1 MYIKMSDEVLKA
13 KMSANAKN
21 LYAIL
26 LDKYELSA
34 KKGFLNA
41 SGEVICKMKQ
51 SEMAERLSCSVRTI
65 QRTIEELKQK
75 NLIQIELGLCK
86 MYEIKVFQICQNGS
100 FKTDKMADLELPKCQ
115 VYNCQNGS
123 SLTYKPNQQARLT
136 KPNARAQAHMRE
148 GFLADEKVGDGILE
162 NSKNPS
168 LENSQSPNA
177 KKSSKAF
184 LQMCDKPEFISTEC
198 WQDFITY
205 KKQRN
210 ERYTDIG
217 KSKFLSH
224 LAQIQANTNAC
235 EEALNKSIVN
245 NWQGV
250 FEQKIRANKTSYAQ
264 NTSPSQITNVLMDWI
279 SDDEAI
285 IAECEET
292 LALPSRKEA

>member
-1 MYIKMSDEVLKA
+1 MSDEVLKA

-21 LYAIL
+21 LYAVL

-41 SGEVICKMKQ
+41 NGEVICKMKQ
-51 SEMAERLSCSVRTI
+51 SEMAERLSCSTKTI
-65 QRTIEELKQK
+65 QRTIAELKQK
-75 NLIQIELGLCK
+75 NLIKVELGLCK
-86 MYEIKVFQICQNGS
+86 NYEIQVFQIGQNVL
-100 FKTDKMADLELPKCQ
+100 FKTDNLTDLERTKCPI
-115 VYNCQNGS
+115 QNGQNVR
-123 SLTYKPNQQARLT
+123 SLTYKPNHKARLT
-136 KPNARAQAHMRE
+136 KPNARAYARTRE
-148 GFLADEKVGDGILE
+148 EFLGDGVLE
-162 NSKNPS
+162 NSNAENPS

-184 LQMCDKPEFISTEC
+184 LSVADKPEFISDAV
-198 WQDFITY
+198 WMDFITY

-235 EEALNKSIVN
+235 EEALNESIIN

-250 FEQKIRANKTSYAQ
+250 FEPKIRASKTS
-264 NTSPSQITNVLMDWI
+264 PVQITNTLMDWI

-285 IAECEET
+285 ITECEET